1 MLCFLIKDNK
11 RAARN
16 GKRIRK
22 AITSILIPGPRL
34 VFATV
39 SCYSFPIIV
48 VNTIME
54 GKIEMIFILH
64 KFIIFLFPARY
75 K

>member
-1 MLCFLIKDNK
+1 MLCFFMKDNR
-11 RAARN
+11 RAARK
-16 GKRIRK
+16 GKQIKK
-22 AITSILIPGPRL
+22 AITSILIPCPRL

-64 KFIIFLFPARY
+64 EFIIFLFPARY

>member
-1 MLCFLIKDNK
+1 MLCFFIKDNR

-16 GKRIRK
+16 GKQIRK
-22 AITSILIPGPRL
+22 AITSILIPCPRL

-39 SCYSFPIIV
+39 LCYSFRIIV

-54 GKIEMIFILH
+54 GKIEMIFILC
-64 KFIIFLFPARY
+64 KFIIFLIFPRF

>member
-1 MLCFLIKDNK
+1 MLCFFIKDK
-11 RAARN
+11 RRAARN
-16 GKRIRK
+16 GKQIKK
-22 AITSILIPGPRL
+22 AITSILIPCPRL

-39 SCYSFPIIV
+39 LCYSFQIIV

-54 GKIEMIFILH
+54 GKIEMIFILC
-64 KFIIFLFPARY
+64 KFIIFLFFPRF